1 MLLNRLLF
9 GHSCSINKYGISVG
23 KPIALLAH
31 GIETSTNEPITISLK
46 HPAIM
51 GAVFDYGEGKWV
63 LASSSVESA
72 SNNPKIDWR

>member
-1 MLLNRLLF
+1 
-9 GHSCSINKYGISVG
+9 
-23 KPIALLAH
+23 LAH